1 MDTKFQTRT
10 GHLSHSTQNSDDECA
25 VRYSGFKPGRA
36 TSPIP
41 PPQPLATRSSSGPL
55 SNPDGPPLPFHRES
69 LRPGAAESRGFQ
81 TRTGHLSHSTTKAVC
96 TPPRSVEVSN
106 PDGPPLPFHPGMDP
120 HEASIA
126 LQVSNPD
133 GPPLPFHRCCCCN
146 RKCNKGSF
154 KPGRATSPIPP
165 SIRRR
170 CFWPTRAFQTRTGHL
185 SHSTDNC
192 GAVFFA
198 EAGVSNPDGPPLPFH
213 LASLPVPACPRCGF
227 QTRTGHLSHS
237 ANAVFFNR
245 LRNCCVSNPDGPP
258 LPSHPCAF
266 SLTSTIHTVS
276 NPDGPPLPF
285 HRGSLFASRF
295 ASQRV
300 SNPDGP
306 PLPFHR

>member
-1 MDTKFQTRT
+1 MLGGQDISLYVFQTRT
-10 GHLSHSTQNSDDECA
+10 GHLSHSTWA
-25 VRYSGFKPGRA
+25 VEGEVIRQDNVSNPDGPPLPFHRYPFCGSIERGVGFKPGRATSPIPPMDYCRSQPHPAGFKPGRA

-41 PPQPLATRSSSGPL
+41 PPPARTQHFKQEVFQTRTGHLSHSTRPDFRLILLNMSV

-185 SHSTDNC
+185 SHSTTK
-192 GAVFFA
+192 GTPTPWQEQV
-198 EAGVSNPDGPPLPFH
+198 
-213 LASLPVPACPRCGF
+213 
-227 QTRTGHLSHS
+227 
-237 ANAVFFNR
+237 
-245 LRNCCVSNPDGPP
+245 
-258 LPSHPCAF
+258 
-266 SLTSTIHTVS
+266 VS

-285 HRGSLFASRF
+285 HR
-295 ASQRV
+295 
-300 SNPDGP
+300 
-306 PLPFHR
+306 